1 MSLLINITAL
11 ETRDK
16 REEGKIVVALF
27 RNKVHGGKNVSLIT
41 RHMVMSHST
50 TISVQGIQQSVSAN
64 FYST

>member
-16 REEGKIVVALF
+16 REEGKIVVSLF
-27 RNKVHGGKNVSLIT
+27 RNKEHGEKNVSLVT

-50 TISVQGIQQSVSAN
+50 KILVQGI
-64 FYST
+64 